1 MPTGYTQQIIDGTVK
16 TPKEFLHLCLRNFG
30 VCVSMRDM
38 PFDSQ
43 GDYTPYIKKFY
54 QDSMDYHAK
63 ALENAKAEYERVI
76 NLSDDDFYEM
86 YVERFSH
93 NREYY
98 QDTIDYHAKALEN
111 AKAEYERVINLSDDD
126 FYKMYVE
133 RFSHNRENY
142 QKRLDEIMNHNA
154 QYQSF
159 YDAIKN
165 WDCSEEFNNIKKFAL
180 DQIDISKED
189 EDYYA
194 DELSK
199 KMLTKEEF
207 ISGGKNEYEEDLLK
221 NAISDISYHQKE
233 LDTEIKTMNNV
244 LAFYESFRKE
254 IEKL

>member
-30 VCVSMRDM
+30 VCISMRDM

-43 GDYTPYIKKFY
+43 GDYTEYIKKYY
-54 QDSMDYHAK
+54 QDSMGYHTK

-76 NLSDDDFYEM
+76 NLSDDNLYEM
-86 YVERFSH
+86 YVKNFSD

-98 QDTIDYHAKALEN
+98 QKRTDEAKKQN
-111 AKAEYERVINLSDDD
+111 AK
-126 FYKMYVE
+126 
-133 RFSHNRENY
+133 
-142 QKRLDEIMNHNA
+142 
-154 QYQSF
+154 YQSF

-165 WDCSEEFNNIKKFAL
+165 WDCSEEFSNIKNFAL
-180 DQIDISKED
+180 NQIDISKDD

-199 KMLTKEEF
+199 EMLTKEEF
-207 ISGGKNEYEEDLLK
+207 ISEGKYKEELLK
-221 NAISDISYHQKE
+221 NSKWDIDYHHKE
-233 LDTEIKTMNNV
+233 LDCVIKNMNDA
-244 LAFYESFRKE
+244 LAFYEHFKKE

>member
-30 VCVSMRDM
+30 VCVSMRDV
-38 PFDSQ
+38 PFNESQ
-43 GDYTPYIKKFY
+43 VDYTEYIKKYY
-54 QDSMDYHAK
+54 QDTIDYHAK

-98 QDTIDYHAKALEN
+98 Q
-111 AKAEYERVINLSDDD
+111 ERTD
-126 FYKMYVE
+126 KTKK
-133 RFSHNRENY
+133 
-142 QKRLDEIMNHNA
+142 QNA

-199 KMLTKEEF
+199 EMLTKDEF
-207 ISGGKNEYEEDLLK
+207 ISNDKSKYEEDLL
-221 NAISDISYHQKE
+221 NTTESDIKYNQE
-233 LDTEIKTMNNV
+233 RLDEITKNMNDA
-244 LAFYESFRKE
+244 LAFYERFKKE

>member
-30 VCVSMRDM
+30 VCVSMRDV
-38 PFDSQ
+38 PFNESQ
-43 GDYTPYIKKFY
+43 VDYTEYIKKYY
-54 QDSMDYHAK
+54 QDTIDYHAK

-98 QDTIDYHAKALEN
+98 Q
-111 AKAEYERVINLSDDD
+111 ERTD
-126 FYKMYVE
+126 KTKK
-133 RFSHNRENY
+133 
-142 QKRLDEIMNHNA
+142 QNA

-165 WDCSEEFNNIKKFAL
+165 WDCSEEFSNIKKFAL
-180 DQIDISKED
+180 DQIDISKEA

-199 KMLTKEEF
+199 EMLTKEEF
-207 ISGGKNEYEEDLLK
+207 ISNGKSKYEEDLLK
-221 NAISDISYHQKE
+221 NAISNISYHQKE
-233 LDTEIKTMNNV
+233 LDEITKKMNDT
-244 LAFYESFRKE
+244 LAFYERFKKE

>member
-30 VCVSMRDM
+30 VCVSMRDV
-38 PFDSQ
+38 PFNESQ
-43 GDYTPYIKKFY
+43 VDYTEYIKK
-54 QDSMDYHAK
+54 
-63 ALENAKAEYERVI
+63 
-76 NLSDDDFYEM
+76 
-86 YVERFSH
+86 
-93 NREYY
+93 YY

-126 FYKMYVE
+126 FYEMYVK
-133 RFSHNRENY
+133 RFSDNRDYY
-142 QKRLDEIMNHNA
+142 QKRTDVVKKQNA

-165 WDCSEEFNNIKKFAL
+165 WDCSEEFSNIKKFAL
-180 DQIDISKED
+180 DQIDISKEA

-199 KMLTKEEF
+199 EMLTKEEF
-207 ISGGKNEYEEDLLK
+207 ISNGKSKYEEDLLK
-221 NAISDISYHQKE
+221 NAISNISYHQKE
-233 LDTEIKTMNNV
+233 LDEITKKMNDT
-244 LAFYESFRKE
+244 LAFYERFRKE

>member
-30 VCVSMRDM
+30 VCVSMRDV
-38 PFDSQ
+38 PFNESQ
-43 GDYTPYIKKFY
+43 VDYTEYIKKYY
-54 QDSMDYHAK
+54 QDSMGYHAK

-76 NLSDDDFYEM
+76 NLSDDDLYEM

-98 QDTIDYHAKALEN
+98 QERTDKAKKQN
-111 AKAEYERVINLSDDD
+111 AK
-126 FYKMYVE
+126 
-133 RFSHNRENY
+133 Y
-142 QKRLDEIMNHNA
+142 QV
-154 QYQSF
+154 F

-165 WDCSEEFNNIKKFAL
+165 WDCSEEFDSIKKFAL
-180 DQIDISKED
+180 DQIDISKDD

-199 KMLTKEEF
+199 EMLTKEEF
-207 ISGGKNEYEEDLLK
+207 ISNGKSKYEEDLLK
-221 NAISDISYHQKE
+221 NAISNISYHQKE
-233 LDTEIKTMNNV
+233 LDEITKKMNDT
-244 LAFYESFRKE
+244 LAFYERFRKE

>member
-30 VCVSMRDM
+30 VCISMRDM
-38 PFDSQ
+38 PFDAQ
-43 GDYTPYIKKFY
+43 QVDYTEYIKKYY
-54 QDSMDYHAK
+54 QDSIGYHTK
-63 ALENAKAEYERVI
+63 VLENAKAEYERVI

-98 QDTIDYHAKALEN
+98 QKRTDEAK
-111 AKAEYERVINLSDDD
+111 K
-126 FYKMYVE
+126 
-133 RFSHNRENY
+133 
-142 QKRLDEIMNHNA
+142 QNA
-154 QYQSF
+154 QYQSI

-165 WDCSEEFNNIKKFAL
+165 WDCSEEFSNIKKFAL

-199 KMLTKEEF
+199 EMLTKEEF
-207 ISGGKNEYEEDLLK
+207 ISNYKSKYEENLLEK
-221 NAISDISYHQKE
+221 AKWDIDYHQKE
-233 LDTEIKTMNNV
+233 LEKITKEMNNA
-244 LAFYESFRKE
+244 LAFYERFKKE
-254 IEKL
+254 IETL